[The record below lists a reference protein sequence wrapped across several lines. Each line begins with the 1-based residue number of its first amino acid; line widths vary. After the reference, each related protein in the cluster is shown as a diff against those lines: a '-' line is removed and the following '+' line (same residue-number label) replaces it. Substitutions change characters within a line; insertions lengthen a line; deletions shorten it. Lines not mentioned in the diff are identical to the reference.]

1 MLVCFKSIIRQYC
14 TPFQSPILNTG
25 WHSMSEALKVLN
37 NIRTLRAQA
46 RETDL
51 ETLEEMLKKLS
62 VIVDERRE
70 EEQAILKEQEQRQAK
85 LEAFRRK
92 LLEDGI
98 DPAELLAAVG
108 SSQPKAKST
117 RAPRPAKYKY
127 TDENGNEQTWTG
139 QGRTPRAIAA
149 AIESGKTLEDF
160 AI

>member
-1 MLVCFKSIIRQYC
+1 
-14 TPFQSPILNTG
+14 
-25 WHSMSEALKVLN
+25 MSEAIKALN

-51 ETLEEMLKKLS
+51 ATLEEMLEKLS
-62 VIVDERRE
+62 AVVEDRRE
-70 EEQAILKEQEQRQAK
+70 EENSARKEQEERQAK
-85 LEAFRRK
+85 LEAFRQK

-98 DPAELLAAVG
+98 DPTELLASVG
-108 SSQPKAKST
+108 SSQPKTKST

-139 QGRTPRAIAA
+139 QGRTPKAIAA
-149 AIESGKTLEDF
+149 AIEAGKTLEDF